1 MLMPSASQ
9 RYLVEFDAR
18 RLAHRF
24 TDILVLGGGLAGLQ
38 AALAIPHSMNVLV
51 VTKGPLQQSNSSY
64 AQGGI
69 ASVLDPEDRIEWHV
83 RDTLIAGANLCDPA
97 AVQMVVSQG
106 PDCIRRLVEF
116 GANFDSKGSQI
127 TLGREGGHSHNR
139 IIHAL
144 GDATGQEIMRAVI
157 TTTLNRP
164 NIDVFENAFTI
175 DLLTDVTGCRGA
187 LVHYRN
193 ETQMIWARQTIL
205 ATGGAGQLYRETT
218 NPAVATADGHAIA
231 IRAGVEVRDMEFMQ
245 FHPTVLY
252 IAGSSRSLITEAV
265 RGEGAYLVDKDGYRF
280 MGDYDS
286 RLELAP
292 RDIVSQAIVAQMEKT
307 HHSNVYLDLSHLNA
321 EFIRGRFPGILQ
333 TCADFGIDITRDR
346 IPVRPGAH
354 YMIGGVTVDLDGR
367 TSLPGLWAAGEV
379 TSSGL
384 HGANRLAS
392 NSLLEGVVY
401 GIRAGQ
407 AASCVAEGLSPVRSV
422 ESLQSHLP
430 PMSSRPIDLVDIRNS
445 LKSLM
450 WRSVGVRRTASE
462 LEEASKTVQRWRVSL
477 LTHALQDA
485 AGWEL
490 RNMLDVAAV
499 MIAAAQQ
506 RTESRGVHWRSDFPK
521 QNDALWRQHV
531 CFRGD
536 ETYLRPLPET
546 ELVDKPAP

>member
-38 AALAIPHSMNVLV
+38 AALAIPQSMNVLV

-157 TTTLNRP
+157 ATTLNRP

-175 DLLTDVTGCRGA
+175 DLLTDTTGCRGA

-292 RDIVSQAIVAQMEKT
+292 RDIVSQAIVAQM
-307 HHSNVYLDLSHLNA
+307 
-321 EFIRGRFPGILQ
+321 
-333 TCADFGIDITRDR
+333 
-346 IPVRPGAH
+346 
-354 YMIGGVTVDLDGR
+354 
-367 TSLPGLWAAGEV
+367 
-379 TSSGL
+379 
-384 HGANRLAS
+384 
-392 NSLLEGVVY
+392 
-401 GIRAGQ
+401 
-407 AASCVAEGLSPVRSV
+407 
-422 ESLQSHLP
+422 
-430 PMSSRPIDLVDIRNS
+430 
-445 LKSLM
+445 
-450 WRSVGVRRTASE
+450 
-462 LEEASKTVQRWRVSL
+462 
-477 LTHALQDA
+477 
-485 AGWEL
+485 
-490 RNMLDVAAV
+490 
-499 MIAAAQQ
+499 
-506 RTESRGVHWRSDFPK
+506 
-521 QNDALWRQHV
+521 
-531 CFRGD
+531 
-536 ETYLRPLPET
+536 
-546 ELVDKPAP
+546 